1 MAGKT
6 AKVKFGI
13 DKTKGFGLKH
23 VTWKSWNM
31 SKSTIKIEVEISPV
45 KMRIFQMICRT
56 QNGGVSKVEM

>member
-23 VTWKSWNM
+23 VTWNM
-31 SKSTIKIEVEISPV
+31 SKSTIKIEAEISPV
-45 KMRIFQMICRT
+45 KMRIFQMICQT